1 MKTIFNV
8 LCSMAI
14 LIIIF
19 SSCAASKSQ
28 TKKLEAWKDPAYK
41 GGAIINVMIIGD
53 TENLAH
59 RKLFEDTFLKY
70 FGGTG
75 VNTFSSLELLG
86 AGVKIEVDA
95 VKKSAKKN
103 GIDTILVTHLLGSR
117 EEKKVTS
124 ASDQTLYPAYNSLS
138 DAQKEIAKANH
149 PDVVSTY
156 RYVSLV
162 THLYDRETEK
172 RFWSYKSETLVVNF
186 ADQAIESVC
195 KKVMAELRDDKLI
208 GK

>member
-1 MKTIFNV
+1 MKTIFNL

-41 GGAIINVMIIGD
+41 GGAIKNVMIIGD

-59 RKLFEDTFLKY
+59 RKLFEDTFVKY

-86 AGVKIEVDA
+86 AGVKIEVDTI
-95 VKKSAKKN
+95 KKSAKKN
-103 GIDTILVTHLLGSR
+103 GIDTILVTHLLGFR
-117 EEKKVTS
+117 EEKQVRELDWTI
-124 ASDQTLYPAYNSLS
+124 QPAYDSLT

-149 PDVVSTY
+149 PDLVSTY
-156 RYVSLV
+156 RYVALV

-172 RFWSYKSETLVVNF
+172 RFWSYSSETLQLDFGDKV
-186 ADQAIESVC
+186 IESVC
-195 KKVMAELRDDKLI
+195 KKIMAELRDDKLI
-208 GK
+208 GR

>member
-1 MKTIFNV
+1 MKTIFNL

-41 GGAIINVMIIGD
+41 GGAIKNVMIIGD

-59 RKLFEDTFLKY
+59 RKLFEDTFVKH
-70 FGGTG
+70 FGATG
-75 VNTFSSLELLG
+75 VKPFSSLELLG
-86 AGVKIEVDA
+86 AGVKIEVDTI
-95 VKKSAKKN
+95 KKSAKKN
-103 GIDTILVTHLLGSR
+103 GIDTILVTHLIGSR
-117 EEKKVTS
+117 EKKEVTS
-124 ASDQTLYPAYNSLS
+124 ADMRLEPAYNGLS

-172 RFWSYKSETLVVNF
+172 QFWSYKSETLVVNF

-195 KKVMAELRDDKLI
+195 KKVIAELRDDKLV